1 MWSTKFQSGDKYH
14 PKTAAVGRRKQ
25 DHRAQYGT
33 WWDAIILQGRWT
45 HDVTSLL
52 FFPSLPSPD
61 AGGIL
66 LLPWRAFDFCRSS
79 QPRRLLSSSY
89 LCRRQLQPRIAI
101 SFYLV

>member
-1 MWSTKFQSGDKYH
+1 MWSNKFHSGDKYH
-14 PKTAAVGRRKQ
+14 PKTAAVGRRKP
-25 DHRAQYGT
+25 DHRAPST
-33 WWDAIILQGRWT
+33 WWDAIILQGRRT

-66 LLPWRAFDFCRSS
+66 LLPRRAFDFCRSS

-89 LCRRQLQPRIAI
+89 LCRRQFQPRIAI